1 MHMYTTDRL
10 NLQRLVIA
18 DSPLLLDYR
27 LRNRAFLQEWEP
39 LRDDAFYTEEAVRML
54 IENEEKSYADG
65 NGLSLYIFNKG
76 EEKIIGCATLSNI
89 VRGVFQSCF
98 LGYKLD
104 EEEINQGKMT
114 EALQKVIEIAFNE
127 MQLHRIEASILPRNI
142 RSQRVVEKLGFTQ
155 EGLSKAYL
163 KIQGKWEDHVHY
175 AFLNEKVN

>member
-1 MHMYTTDRL
+1 MHIYKTNRL
-10 NLQRLVIA
+10 DLRRLSVA
-18 DSPLLLDYR
+18 DSSLLLDYR
-27 LRNRAFLQEWEP
+27 LRTRTFLQEWEP
-39 LRDDAFYTEEAVRML
+39 LRNDAFYTEEAARML
-54 IENEEKSYADG
+54 IEDEEKSFATET
-65 NGLSLYIFNKG
+65 GLSLYIFNKG

-114 EALQKVIEIAFNE
+114 EALQKVIEIAFDE

-142 RSQRVVEKLGFTQ
+142 RSKKVVEKLGFTQ

-175 AFLNEKVN
+175 ALLNEKVN